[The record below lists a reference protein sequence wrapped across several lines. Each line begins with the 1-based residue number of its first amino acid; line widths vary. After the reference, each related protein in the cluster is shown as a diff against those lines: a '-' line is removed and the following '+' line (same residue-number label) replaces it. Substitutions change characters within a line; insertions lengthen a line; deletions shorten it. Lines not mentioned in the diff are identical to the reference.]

1 MPSCLVD
8 FRERDPRSRAPRSPR
23 SSCSSSLAVLS
34 PRLTHSL
41 FLPTL
46 LELDCPALHILS
58 SLVPAVA
65 VVVAVVHSPSPNP
78 LLSSL
83 HLRLLPNEAE
93 NESDIVLHL
102 PAPAEKDDSIAPA
115 LPWAHL
121 TSRQSWG
128 LEDKNPSSPC
138 LPLLTCKRKGK
149 AEEQSDT
156 LTRPCSCIAQRVSR
170 GSQGRGLQKRV
181 ISELARWMLDPSLL
195 SDPIPGGIGH
205 LPSSPDGA

>member
-8 FRERDPRSRAPRSPR
+8 LRERDPRSQAPRSPR
-23 SSCSSSLAVLS
+23 SSCGCSLAVLS

-46 LELDCPALHILS
+46 LELGRPALHILS
-58 SLVPAVA
+58 SLVPTVA
-65 VVVAVVHSPSPNP
+65 VAVVHSPSPNP

-102 PAPAEKDDSIAPA
+102 PAPAEKDDSIAPS

-128 LEDKNPSSPC
+128 LEDKNLSSPC

-149 AEEQSDT
+149 AEGQSDT
-156 LTRPCSCIAQRVSR
+156 RTTRPCSCIAQRVSR
-170 GSQGRGLQKRV
+170 GTQGRGLQKRV